1 MQAFDNRLVRFGVT
15 IDDETIEYDQT
26 YQILATGTKY
36 TDGTLGECALRIDN
50 ISKDTRDMLIAKT
63 SPWVI
68 PRTYANITLDVGR
81 ESIGTFR
88 LFEGQATAANPTQP
102 PDIGLI
108 FTSLTLSFLLGNIGT
123 LNMGPISKLSSIC
136 QRVATMLGVSLEF
149 KATDRNIGNYS
160 FGGPLVKQVQKLND
174 MGGICAFVDNT
185 KLVVLNSNQA
195 RSEEPITVSAATG
208 MIGVPQITE
217 LGVCVKTLINN
228 EIKVGDSVKIES
240 IINPAAN
247 GTFIV
252 YKLGFE
258 VASRDVP
265 FYWLLELRKPEFTL
279 GFQ

>member
-1 MQAFDNRLVRFGVT
+1 
-15 IDDETIEYDQT
+15 
-26 YQILATGTKY
+26 
-36 TDGTLGECALRIDN
+36 
-50 ISKDTRDMLIAKT
+50 
-63 SPWVI
+63 
-68 PRTYANITLDVGR
+68 
-81 ESIGTFR
+81 
-88 LFEGQATAANPTQP
+88 
-102 PDIGLI
+102 
-108 FTSLTLSFLLGNIGT
+108 
-123 LNMGPISKLSSIC
+123 MGPISKLSSIC